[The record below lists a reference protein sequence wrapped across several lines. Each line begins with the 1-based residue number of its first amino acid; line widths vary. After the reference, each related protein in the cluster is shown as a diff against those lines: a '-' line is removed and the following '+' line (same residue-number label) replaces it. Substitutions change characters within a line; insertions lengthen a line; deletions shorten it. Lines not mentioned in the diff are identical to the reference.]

1 MIGEKTRDATS
12 GVWKKRK
19 YWMIAIMDLRGKLVG
34 HGSPGFHFVKT
45 ALTLFFMTENNR
57 PWAFFSEIY
66 AIAAEVPIDN
76 FFMIHFKFVGRRIR
90 AEIHQLLSDLKVARE
105 CYRALS

>member
-1 MIGEKTRDATS
+1 
-12 GVWKKRK
+12 
-19 YWMIAIMDLRGKLVG
+19 MIAIMDLRGKLVG

-90 AEIHQLLSDLKVARE
+90 AEIHQLLSGLKVAPRVLFSVPVE
-105 CYRALS
+105 KILT